1 MGKTLG
7 QGSQVPK
14 LLRLEN
20 RPTGPRELFRNS
32 YICKKKPRKYVH
44 NIKDKNYVAKKLLS
58 GGDIVMQKQKN
69 IIIIL

>member
-1 MGKTLG
+1 MAKAAKFQSCWGWK
-7 QGSQVPK
+7 
-14 LLRLEN
+14 
-20 RPTGPRELFRNS
+20 TGPLAPENS
-32 YICKKKPRKYVH
+32 LETHIYAKKPRKYVH